1 MGVIARDDKEFK
13 LIYSSNT
20 RVGRHALAYLQAID
34 EDLIAIDISK
44 TKVSD
49 TQWVEIAEALGVKV
63 GDLLDKRKLEDVDT
77 SEFSTDD
84 WLKILQHDNEVLSY
98 PIAING
104 ARTQQIK
111 NATEVLDFFGVDSA
125 GLNKTM
131 YTEPPTISSTTKGEN
146 FK

>member
-77 SEFSTDD
+77 S
-84 WLKILQHDNEVLSY
+84 
-98 PIAING
+98 
-104 ARTQQIK
+104 
-111 NATEVLDFFGVDSA
+111 
-125 GLNKTM
+125 
-131 YTEPPTISSTTKGEN
+131 
-146 FK
+146 